1 MGCFDVY
8 TMTLDKRPF
17 YDPRVDEYALERP
30 TLTQEANKLATLTF
44 TIYPNHPEYANINKR
59 RSIINIYQDGEL
71 FIRLYAL
78 KSKLNMK
85 GGIEYKC
92 ADLVSILNDIVKRPG
107 GYMGTPAGYLRYMLD
122 DFNDR
127 YEGAQPVAPQRY
139 LDIDVPLYRGIAGHI
154 GDIKR
159 LQTNL
164 IMLGYNLPQYGIDG
178 KYGDETAYAVKKFR
192 TRNGL
197 SGDYVFDQAALD
209 VMTAIMYPD
218 AGNGSGSSA
227 SSSNDIM
234 EVGDVEGIKM
244 STATFINEDYVG
256 YWDLLQEKLVGTY
269 GGYLIPR
276 YTEDKIIIDYLTDDH
291 LPVSSQGIRFG
302 ENLTSLF
309 IDTDT
314 SDTFSVL
321 IPLGADVKRQKSFDE
336 QADYTPLT
344 IASVNNGRD
353 YLENADGLVLYG
365 RREATYRWEDVKE
378 AAQLKTLGQEFL
390 AAHAVRLA
398 ENVTLT
404 AVDLRDTGADI
415 AAMKCME
422 RIPVE
427 SEAHG
432 ISDTYTLSKKVT
444 PLGIPKSSKIQ
455 LGIIRESLTDRISDN
470 AARTARAYAFLNGR
484 VFNVENPEITQGGV

>member
-1 MGCFDVY
+1 MY
-8 TMTLDKRPF
+8 TMTIDKKPF
-17 YDPRVDEYALERP
+17 FDPRMDEYALERP
-30 TLTQEANKLATLTF
+30 TLTQEANKLSTLTF

-59 RSIINIYQDGEL
+59 RSIINIYQDEAL
-71 FIRLYAL
+71 IMRLYAL
-78 KSKLNMK
+78 KSKLNTK

-92 ADLVSILNDIVKRPG
+92 AELASILNDIRKRPG
-107 GYMGTPAGYLRYMLD
+107 GFRGTPAGYLNHVLD

-164 IMLGYNLPQYGIDG
+164 VMLGYNLPQYGIDG

-197 SGDYVFDQAALD
+197 SGDYVFDQDALD

-218 AGNGSGSSA
+218 AGTGSGGSA
-227 SSSNDIM
+227 SSNSDIM
-234 EVGDVEGIKM
+234 EVGDVEGIET

-269 GGYLIPR
+269 GGYLISR
-276 YTEDKIIIDYLTDDH
+276 YTEDKIIIDYKTDDY
-291 LPVSSQGIRFG
+291 LSESSQRIRFG
-302 ENLTSLF
+302 ENLTSIF

-365 RREATYRWEDVKE
+365 RREVTYRWEDEKD
-378 AAQLKTLGQEFL
+378 AGNLKTLGQTFL
-390 AAHAVRLA
+390 DVHAVRLA

-415 AAMKCME
+415 EAMNFME
-422 RIPVE
+422 RVQVE
-427 SEAHG
+427 SDAHG
-432 ISDTYTLSKKVT
+432 IGDTYTLSRKTT
-444 PLGIPKSSKIQ
+444 PLGIPKNSKIQ
-455 LGIIRESLTDRISDN
+455 MGVIRESLTDRISDN
-470 AARTARAYAFLNGR
+470 AARAAQAYAFLNGR
-484 VFNVENPEITQGGV
+484 VFNVENPEPESEPEETEP